1 MQIIY
6 KQSQACSIASVMEH
20 AVK

>member
-6 KQSQACSIASVMEH
+6 KQPQACSIASVMEH

>member
-6 KQSQACSIASVMEH
+6 KQSQACSIAYVMEH